1 MIDMSDSK
9 APAPGTI
16 TGPIARVG
24 TVMRAPKTAELI
36 ATHLRNRIVKG
47 ELKPGQTL
55 PAEVHLMEQFGVSRP
70 TFRGLPEPGGPV
82 PPRPPTGIARRGAGP
97 ERKSHSPNPTQQC
110 PTPIASSD
118 L

>member
-47 ELKPGQTL
+47 ELTPGQTL
-55 PAEVHLMEQFGVSRP
+55 PAEVHLLEQFRVPRP
-70 TFRGLPEPGGPV
+70 TSRQAFRFRDAESPIGL
-82 PPRPPTGIARRGAGP
+82 RRGSRAGAQLLKP
-97 ERKSHSPNPTQQC
+97 
-110 PTPIASSD
+110 
-118 L
+118 